1 MNASPWALMRSATQS
16 ESLKGSRISRETVGR
31 VERFARPHSRTL
43 LGFLLTSVVVAV
55 LGVITPVL
63 AGRVVNAIT
72 VSGSVDLVVRLALL
86 IAQIAVLDAGFGILN
101 RWLASTIG

>member
-31 VERFARPHSRTL
+31 VVRFARPHSRML